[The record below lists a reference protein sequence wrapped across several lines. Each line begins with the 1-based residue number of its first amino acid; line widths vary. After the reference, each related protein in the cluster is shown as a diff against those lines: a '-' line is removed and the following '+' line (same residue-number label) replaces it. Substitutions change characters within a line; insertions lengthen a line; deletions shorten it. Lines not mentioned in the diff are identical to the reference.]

1 MTDRNGKQLV
11 TLISRDGRSFYD
23 PYNKNSP
30 LNSARWRQV
39 GDALVVTVSYGAETK
54 VYVRSK
60 SGKVLMKIMN
70 TAEMT
75 DDAVKSNT
83 GNFKWSVL
91 TAQQVIH
98 DEVANRVAAGV
109 FLQPMYERHA
119 RKEVITTI
127 AEKIK
132 KLGDK
137 YGVRLGTCAEPAVLP
152 GISLEGCLSVR
163 AINDMLGTHIEDK
176 GTANNNIKSRPFCAC
191 YGGKTDI
198 LEYNN
203 RCASSCTF
211 CYAHHNSNAS
221 AILYNKDGS
230 LRNIPLTTTRK
241 DTEKFDDTDIDDKFI
256 YHCKGK

>member
-1 MTDRNGKQLV
+1 M

-23 PYNKNSP
+23 PSNTQSP

-39 GDALVVTVSYGAETK
+39 GNALVVTVSYGAETK
-54 VYVRSK
+54 MYVRGK
-60 SGKVLMKIMN
+60 SGKVLMKTMN
-70 TAEMT
+70 TAEIT
-75 DDAVKSNT
+75 DDAIKSNT
-83 GNFKWSVL
+83 GWYALSANE
-91 TAQQVIH
+91 VIH

-119 RKEVITTI
+119 RKDVITGI
-127 AEKIK
+127 AKIVK
-132 KLGDK
+132 EYGDK

-163 AINDMLGTHIEDK
+163 AVNDMLGTHIEDK

-198 LEYNN
+198 LAYN
-203 RCASSCTF
+203 RHCATSCTF

-221 AILYNKDGS
+221 ALLYNKDGS
-230 LRNIPLTTTRK
+230 LRNILLTTTRK
-241 DTEKFDDTDIDDKFI
+241 DTEQFDDTDIDSKFI